1 VKPENVLF
9 SSGQACLADFGIAR
23 AIERAAGESTTET
36 GVARGTPMYMSP
48 EQAAADR
55 IVDGRSD
62 VYSLGCVFY
71 EMLAGEAPFT
81 GPTTQAIIARHMY
94 EQPRELRI
102 VRPSLPESIQFVV
115 EKALAKAAADRYQ
128 TAAAFADALLHPPTR
143 RAGRSRTML
152 RTGSRIAAVVV
163 LLVTAVAVARLVG
176 VFRRA
181 PTAANTAD
189 PRRIAVLDFEDQSPS
204 HNAAHIA
211 SGLTVGL
218 IHELSGIPAIQ
229 VLSRNSAKAFREQAL
244 PFDSMVA
251 ALRIGSLVEGSLQRS
266 NDRLRLT
273 VHLVDA
279 TTKTQLES
287 AAIERPLGEL
297 FMLED
302 DLAHQVAL
310 LLRHRIGI
318 ELRVRQT
325 AAGTK
330 DQRARESA
338 FLADKLR
345 DDAASL
351 LATRDTAD
359 ATTALAL
366 LNRAD
371 SVLMSAEIADHGWIT
386 PTINRGWVALELAR
400 HQNGPVRERAFSRA
414 IEHADRA
421 LARSAQSASA
431 LELRGTVQYWQ
442 AALLDLADKEF
453 NDRLT
458 RSEADLRRALSLDTL
473 LATAWGTL
481 SLVRVARGEV
491 TEAER
496 AASAAFYMDAYLK
509 DAPAVLFALYDANL
523 MKGTLNE
530 SWKWCDVGSRDYPR
544 DPRFIEC
551 KLTLLAEDES
561 RRPDPKLAWSL
572 VARGNQLDPPSR
584 AATTGREYHPIYRSM
599 MAAIVS
605 ARAGQTD
612 SARAVA
618 RRARAGVENLRGLR
632 TDLEYDDAYLSL
644 VLGQRSEAI
653 RLLSDYL
660 TARPSLRGLVA
671 RHARWRRLESDSAFR
686 RLIAGSQP

>member
-1 VKPENVLF
+1 
-9 SSGQACLADFGIAR
+9 
-23 AIERAAGESTTET
+23 
-36 GVARGTPMYMSP
+36 
-48 EQAAADR
+48 
-55 IVDGRSD
+55 
-62 VYSLGCVFY
+62 
-71 EMLAGEAPFT
+71 
-81 GPTTQAIIARHMY
+81 
-94 EQPRELRI
+94 
-102 VRPSLPESIQFVV
+102 
-115 EKALAKAAADRYQ
+115 
-128 TAAAFADALLHPPTR
+128 
-143 RAGRSRTML
+143 
-152 RTGSRIAAVVV
+152 
-163 LLVTAVAVARLVG
+163 
-176 VFRRA
+176 
-181 PTAANTAD
+181 
-189 PRRIAVLDFEDQSPS
+189 
-204 HNAAHIA
+204 
-211 SGLTVGL
+211 
-218 IHELSGIPAIQ
+218 
-229 VLSRNSAKAFREQAL
+229 
-244 PFDSMVA
+244 
-251 ALRIGSLVEGSLQRS
+251 
-266 NDRLRLT
+266 
-273 VHLVDA
+273 
-279 TTKTQLES
+279 
-287 AAIERPLGEL
+287 
-297 FMLED
+297 
-302 DLAHQVAL
+302 
-310 LLRHRIGI
+310 
-318 ELRVRQT
+318 
-325 AAGTK
+325 
-330 DQRARESA
+330 
-338 FLADKLR
+338 
-345 DDAASL
+345 
-351 LATRDTAD
+351 
-359 ATTALAL
+359 
-366 LNRAD
+366 
-371 SVLMSAEIADHGWIT
+371 MSAEIADHGWIT

-496 AASAAFYMDAYLK
+496 AASAAFSMDAYLK